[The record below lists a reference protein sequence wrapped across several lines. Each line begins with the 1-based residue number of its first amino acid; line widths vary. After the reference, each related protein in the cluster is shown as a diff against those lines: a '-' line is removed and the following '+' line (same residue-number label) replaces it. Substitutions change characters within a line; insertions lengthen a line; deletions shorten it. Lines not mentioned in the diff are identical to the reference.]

1 MKKSLLCL
9 ASLLACFTITS
20 AKADVIA
27 DWTFQSALSTNNII
41 GAGLTP
47 SGTQSGVL
55 ADIGTGTAS
64 ASHATAGSAW
74 SSPAGNGSTNSWSVN
89 NWSVG
94 DYFQF
99 QVSTLTFQNIN
110 VSFDQTSSGTGPRD
124 FGLYYSTNGTIFT
137 QFGANYSV
145 LANAAPNTPWSVTTQ
160 NSAYSFSFDLSAIT
174 ALNNSAADYFR
185 PPQSRR
191 PFRACRLLR
200 AFAFAGAEDVAGA
213 VAGFDGVL
221 HGASQSPPPRRSSQ
235 SCGAASARSTESAR
249 WDSPDFS
256 RRCPARCRPPVRRN
270 QTCFRRS
277 SRRGSRWATCRAN
290 RRAPPLR
297 RSRMSPNM
305 FSQSITSNCV
315 GLAA

>member
-64 ASHATAGSAW
+64 ASHATAGSVW
-74 SSPAGNGSTNSWSVN
+74 SIPAGNGSTNSWSVN

-99 QVSTLTFQNIN
+99 QVSTLTFRNIN

-124 FGLYYSTNGTIFT
+124 FGLFYSLNGTTFT

-145 LANAAPNTPWSVTTQ
+145 LPNAAPNPLW
-160 NSAYSFSFDLSAIT
+160 NSATASSLYSFAFDLSAIT
-174 ALNNSAADYFR
+174 ALNNSSADYFR
-185 PPQSRR
+185 LVDMSTTS
-191 PFRACRLLR
+191 AGGGTVGT
-200 AFAFAGAEDVAGA
+200 AGADRVDNFMVSTVPEPTTLALTGMGLMALVA
-213 VAGFDGVL
+213 
-221 HGASQSPPPRRSSQ
+221 
-235 SCGAASARSTESAR
+235 
-249 WDSPDFS
+249 
-256 RRCPARCRPPVRRN
+256 
-270 QTCFRRS
+270 
-277 SRRGSRWATCRAN
+277 
-290 RRAPPLR
+290 LR
-297 RSRMSPNM
+297 RK
-305 FSQSITSNCV
+305 I
-315 GLAA
+315 

>member
-20 AKADVIA
+20 AKANVIA

-74 SSPAGNGSTNSWSVN
+74 SIPAGNGSTNSWSVN

-145 LANAAPNTPWSVTTQ
+145 LPNAAPNTPWSVTTQ

-185 PPQSRR
+185 LVDQTTSSASGGVVGTGGTDRVDNFMVSTVPEP
-191 PFRACRLLR
+191 ATLVLTGMGLM
-200 AFAFAGAEDVAGA
+200 ALVA
-213 VAGFDGVL
+213 
-221 HGASQSPPPRRSSQ
+221 
-235 SCGAASARSTESAR
+235 
-249 WDSPDFS
+249 
-256 RRCPARCRPPVRRN
+256 
-270 QTCFRRS
+270 
-277 SRRGSRWATCRAN
+277 
-290 RRAPPLR
+290 LR
-297 RSRMSPNM
+297 RK
-305 FSQSITSNCV
+305 I
-315 GLAA
+315 